1 VRLEDALAATSGKL
15 TLMGNIN
22 NPQLLLKGSPAE
34 VAQACRAVIHSG
46 VQILA
51 PECAVPLTTPLEN
64 LETLVEVAEHESP

>member
-1 VRLEDALAATSGKL
+1 M

-22 NPQLLLKGSPAE
+22 NPHLLLTGTPGE
-34 VAQACRAVIHSG
+34 VAQASREVIHSG

-64 LETLVEVAEHESP
+64 LKTLVEVAEHKST